1 MQSVKML
8 KTQSLLQ
15 EVLSTAL
22 SELNNPLI
30 NNLCVSRVECKKG
43 KQHAKVFIESSG
55 IEKDKREEILRALNK
70 AKGILAQYTL
80 SATSWFKCPEFSFVL
95 DDSLSEAQSLEAI
108 FAKIY
113 AQSDCKNPKATAKE
127 Q

>member
-1 MQSVKML
+1 MQSIKVL

-30 NNLCVSRVECKKG
+30 NSLCISKVECKKG

-55 IEKDKREEILRALNK
+55 IEESQRQEILRALHK
-70 AKGILAQYTL
+70 ARGILAQYTL
-80 SATSWFKCPEFSFVL
+80 SATSWFKCPEFSFAF
-95 DDSLSEAQSLEAI
+95 DDSLRQAQSLEAI
-108 FAKIY
+108 FAKIH
-113 AQSDCKNPKATAKE
+113 AQHSTKGKE
-127 Q
+127 